1 MKRQKTLE
9 QGDLTLILNGI
20 LINTYRFEEKNYTLA
35 PAFSN
40 FVVDKCSMVKILFP
54 NIIISIIHASCSM
67 TKLPNYRAFE
77 RSKSN
82 VRARLLIIEAPK

>member
-1 MKRQKTLE
+1 M
-9 QGDLTLILNGI
+9 
-20 LINTYRFEEKNYTLA
+20 INTYRFEEKNYTLA

-40 FVVDKCSMVKILFP
+40 FVFIAFFVDKCSMVKILFP